1 MQQPLP
7 EQINPPAVKARKTNS
22 LQNVAALKILLNAIA
37 FRARTQPEIMELTGL
52 CNSTVSRWIRYLHVS
67 TPEVRNLVY
76 IHQWTR
82 NGDRGNWAACWKMGY
97 AMSDALKPKPLSSGQ
112 HSKRWREKKAREART
127 TVTDKGIKHVLK

>member
-7 EQINPPAVKARKTNS
+7 EQIRVGKAAVRKTNT
-22 LQNVAALKILLNAIA
+22 LQNVSALKILLNAIIV
-37 FRARTQPEIMELTGL
+37 RARTQPEIMELTGL

-76 IHQWTR
+76 IYEWTR
-82 NGDRGNWAACWKMGY
+82 TGDRGNWAACWKFGY
-97 AMSDALKPKPLSSGQ
+97 AMSDAPKPKALSSGQ
-112 HSKRWREKKAREART
+112 YSKRWRARKVKESQI